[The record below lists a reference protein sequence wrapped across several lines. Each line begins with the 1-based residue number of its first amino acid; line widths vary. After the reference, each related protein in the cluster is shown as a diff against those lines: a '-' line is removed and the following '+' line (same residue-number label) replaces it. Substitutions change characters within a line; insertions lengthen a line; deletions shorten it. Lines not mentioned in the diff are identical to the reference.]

1 MKMVVVGQGGREH
14 ALAWRL
20 VREGHEVVCLPGN
33 PGMAK
38 LARCVAVSSDVD
50 ALEKACLEIGPELV
64 VVGPEAPLA
73 AGLADRLRAR
83 GLAVFGPDAAAAR
96 IEASKAFAKE
106 IMALAQVP
114 TAGFATASDE
124 ATARTT
130 IEKYEGRVAVKA
142 DGLAAGKGV
151 VVCGTVYEALE
162 AAKRLLALGPVVV
175 EERLEG
181 PEISIIGLTDGE
193 HVAVLPAARDH
204 KRLLDG
210 DEGPN
215 TGGMGA
221 VCPVA
226 LPEGLLES
234 VSDTVLK
241 PVLRTLAARGTPFNG
256 ALYAGLMLTPQ
267 GPKVLEFNAR
277 MGDPETQAL
286 MVALSDEVKLGEV
299 LYAAAT
305 GRLEDR
311 LLPSSGAACVV
322 VLASAGYPESSRS
335 GDAITGIESVESDGA
350 VVFHAGTRERD
361 GRLETAGGRVLGVTS
376 RGETLSQAREAALV
390 AARQVT
396 FDGRQLRSDIGSTSA

>member
-1 MKMVVVGQGGREH
+1 MVVVGQGGREH

-20 VREGHEVVCLPGN
+20 VREGHDVVCLPGN
-33 PGMAK
+33 PGMANI
-38 LARCVAVSSDVD
+38 ARCLPVSSDVD
-50 ALEKACLEIGPELV
+50 ALEKACLEIAPELV
-64 VVGPEAPLA
+64 VIGPEAPLA

-106 IMALAQVP
+106 IMALAGVP
-114 TAGFATASDE
+114 TAGFATATDL
-124 ATARTT
+124 ATARAT
-130 IEKYEGRVAVKA
+130 IETYQGQVAVKA

-151 VVCGTVYEALE
+151 VVCGGVDEAMD
-162 AAKRLLALGPVVV
+162 AARRLLALGPVVV

-193 HVAVLPAARDH
+193 RVAVLPAARDH
-204 KRLLDG
+204 KRLSDG
-210 DEGPN
+210 DQGPN

-241 PVLRTLAARGTPFNG
+241 PVLRTMAERGTPFQG

-267 GPKVLEFNAR
+267 GPRVLEFNAR

-286 MVALSDEVKLGEV
+286 MVALDDEVKLGEV

-311 LLPSSGAACVV
+311 LLPATGAACVV

-335 GDAITGIESVESDGA
+335 GDVIEGVEAVEASGA
-350 VVFHAGTRERD
+350 VVFHAGTRQRQ
-361 GRLETAGGRVLGVTS
+361 GRLETAGGRVLGVTH
-376 RGETLSQAREAALV
+376 RGATLTEAREAALS

-396 FDGRQLRSDIGSTSA
+396 FDGRQLRTDIGSTSA